1 MKNRG
6 PDHQE
11 SKTFITQSENNN
23 IGLLH
28 SRLSIIDL
36 DSRSNQ
42 PFTIGSQSIVYN
54 GEIYNYLELRKTLLD
69 QNIELVTSS
78 DTEVLLHYYRL
89 YGKDCVNHFEGM
101 WAFAIYDQSSEE
113 LFLSRDRFAEKPLY
127 IHKNNEGFF
136 FGSEVKFL
144 QSLVGQS
151 FSVNYRHLMRHIA
164 HGYKALYK
172 SDETYFCGVE
182 ELKYAQSLCVNQ
194 KE

>member
-6 PDHQE
+6 HDHQE

-78 DTEVLLHYYRL
+78 DTEVVLYYRL
-89 YGKDCVNHFEGM
+89 YGK
-101 WAFAIYDQSSEE
+101 
-113 LFLSRDRFAEKPLY
+113 
-127 IHKNNEGFF
+127 
-136 FGSEVKFL
+136 
-144 QSLVGQS
+144 
-151 FSVNYRHLMRHIA
+151 IA
-164 HGYKALYK
+164 
-172 SDETYFCGVE
+172 
-182 ELKYAQSLCVNQ
+182 
-194 KE
+194 